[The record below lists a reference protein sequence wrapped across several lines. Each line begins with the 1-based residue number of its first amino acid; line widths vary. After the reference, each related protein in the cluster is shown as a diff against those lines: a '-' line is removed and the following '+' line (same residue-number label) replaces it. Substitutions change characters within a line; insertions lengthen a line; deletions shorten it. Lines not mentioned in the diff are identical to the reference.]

1 MFGIKKKKC
10 YSIIIGTFCGVI
22 SFLVLYGV
30 GSLNFQN
37 DAWIMQGYDGSDI
50 VQHYAG
56 WVNFREAPWKLP
68 LGEMNNLGTTGS
80 LVSYTDS
87 IPIVAILF
95 KLFRDFLPATFQY
108 FGIYILLCFI
118 LQGIG
123 AALLLERKKVSLII
137 QTSCVLLFTFSPVM
151 IERAFRHTALA
162 SHFLILFSMLHY
174 LNYRE
179 SLKQKEK
186 GNLPGGLILQNCLA
200 IMIHPYFLPITM
212 MFTLLAIIEFLRI
225 KHWKGVG
232 NWSREIFEAG
242 KCGFPVLI
250 LGNLIG
256 VLGSGISPSRYG
268 YGFFSMNLN
277 APFNPLSCGAYT
289 WSTLLPVLPQR
300 NGNYDGFNYFGAGIL
315 GLFMFVLIAALLNR
329 YILADFTKRN
339 AFVFIAILFMT
350 GFAITN
356 VITVNQWQIVIPMPD
371 WLITLCGIFRAS
383 SRMFYFTWYV
393 VLTGT
398 LYFLIGLIRNART
411 IVVII
416 LVFVCLQGV
425 DLSKL
430 VIQKH
435 EMMNENVAA
444 ESILTDME
452 LAQMLEGHTLIVTA
466 PELDGEDC
474 RKLAVLS
481 GKNGMKITAYIS
493 PVKFPEKTIE
503 TEREYILLFEEK
515 QFLKECIYTTSDT
528 KQYNEWRALYPNTEI
543 MKFYEGDGIY
553 FAVPVIS
560 RGISDA

>member
-30 GSLNFQN
+30 GSLNVQN

-383 SRMFYFTWYV
+383 
-393 VLTGT
+393 
-398 LYFLIGLIRNART
+398 
-411 IVVII
+411 
-416 LVFVCLQGV
+416 
-425 DLSKL
+425 L

-452 LAQMLEGHTLIVTA
+452 LAQMLERHTLIVTA